1 MYFMNDIEMYHAET
15 NTPFIP
21 QTSTINEDCGQVS
34 YIFSDK
40 TGTLTDNTMLF
51 RKLSVAGQAWLHVER
66 TKDPGLGKLKKE
78 KMKRKHRRRVGAK
91 GKGLCNSRKSMG
103 DVVSPQPPS
112 ATQGSLRRNP
122 SMQLSTPDLLG
133 YLRARPHTFF
143 SRKARFFMLS
153 LALCHTCLPEV
164 AGDGTIDYQAASPD
178 ELALVR
184 AAQELGYIVTER
196 QFDTITI
203 KTFPHG
209 AGGEPLVEIYEILDV
224 IEFSSRR
231 KRMSVIIRLPNGKI
245 CIFSKGADSTMIELL
260 RLREVAKKKARD
272 VERRAS
278 VRRSLEA
285 QEVIRRNS
293 IHRTSI
299 GGGRPSIGGSR
310 ASMNLS
316 RLKPIHDDLDEWL
329 REREGEKDGYIRSR
343 RSGDDD
349 RYHSRPFAVRHSI
362 TFGNLPDR
370 RPRDADDGSD
380 GDGGD
385 DGEDGAAD
393 AVPAADDDDY
403 DAMVDEEASLDDA
416 RVFERCFAHVDQFAT
431 EGLRTLLYGHR
442 FVDEQEYQTWK
453 DIYAEATTSL
463 VDRTAMVERAAEIIE
478 RDFDL
483 TGATAIE
490 DKLQEGVPG
499 AIEKLRRAGIKLWM
513 LTGDKR
519 ETAVNVGHACRLI
532 RDYSTVTILSLND
545 VGISETITS
554 AIAAI
559 DQQKVAHSVVVVDG
573 GTLAAIEADETL
585 WSLFFEIAV
594 LTDSVICCRASPS
607 QKANLVKTIRTKL
620 SRSITLAIGDGAND
634 IAMIQEAHV
643 GVGITGKEGLQA
655 ARVSDY
661 SMAQFRFLLKFLL
674 VHGRWNYVRTTKYT
688 VCTFWKVFVF
698 LYLLVRAP
706 FLTARR
712 NSYSTLR
719 KQCFSDGMDIRDPV
733 STSRG
738 ACQCS
743 TPYSPRCQ
751 SSLWASLRRIC
762 RQQRCLLCRS
772 STTTGSLTGA
782 STSGS
787 IWAGCCWQ
795 PRRP

>member
-1 MYFMNDIEMYHAET
+1 MCRFNTLIPLSLYISLEIIKFAQMYFMNDIDMYHAET
-15 NTPFIP
+15 NTPFVA

-51 RKLSVAGQAWLHVER
+51 RKLSVGGQAWLHDLDVER
-66 TKDPGLGKLKKE
+66 TAAGKDPGLGELKEKKMMKKE
-78 KMKRKHRRRVGAK
+78 KMKKKKKKKKKMMMVMHQRRVEAK
-91 GKGLCNSRKSMG
+91 GKGISNSRKSMG
-103 DVVSPQPPS
+103 DVVSPQPRLAAHDP
-112 ATQGSLRRNP
+112 RRRRKP
-122 SMQLSTPDLLG
+122 PTAPETPTSDLLG
-133 YLRARPHTFF
+133 YLRSHPHTFF

-224 IEFSSRR
+224 IEFSSKR
-231 KRMSVIIRLPNGKI
+231 KRMSVIVRLPNGRV
-245 CIFSKGADSTMIELL
+245 CIFSKGADSTMIGLL
-260 RLREVAKKKARD
+260 RLRDVATEKARE

-285 QEVIRRNS
+285 QEMIRRNS
-293 IHRTSI
+293 VHRTST
-299 GGGRPSIGGSR
+299 GGGRPSIGGGRPSFGGGPSR

-316 RLKPIHDDLDEWL
+316 RLKPIRDDLDEWL
-329 REREGEKDGYIRSR
+329 REREREGHIRSR
-343 RSGDDD
+343 DGGG
-349 RYHSRPFAVRHSI
+349 HSSPTRHSI
-362 TFGNLPDR
+362 TFGNLPVR
-370 RPRDADDGSD
+370 PPRDGDDGDDDSD
-380 GDGGD
+380 DDDDGDDGGD
-385 DGEDGAAD
+385 DGDG
-393 AVPAADDDDY
+393 DDDVDSDDY
-403 DAMVDEEASLDDA
+403 DDVVDEDVALDDA

-442 FVDEQEYQTWK
+442 FVEEQEYQTWK

-463 VDRTAMVERAAEIIE
+463 VDRTAMIEKAAEMIE

-490 DKLQEGVPG
+490 DKLQKGVPG

-519 ETAVNVGHACRLI
+519 ETAVNIGHACRLI
-532 RDYSTVTILSLND
+532 RDYSTVTTLSLND
-545 VGISETITS
+545 AGMSETITS
-554 AIAAI
+554 AISAI
-559 DQQKVAHSVVVVDG
+559 GQQKVAHSVVVVDG
-573 GTLAAIEADETL
+573 GALAMIEADDTL
-585 WSLFFEIAV
+585 RSLFFEIAV
-594 LTDSVICCRASPS
+594 LADSVICCRASPS
-607 QKANLVKTIRTKL
+607 QKANLVKTIRTKV
-620 SRSITLAIGDGAND
+620 SGSITLAIGDGAND

-674 VHGRWNYVRTTKYT
+674 VHGRWNYVRTTRYT
-688 VCTFWKVFVF
+688 VCTFWKVFISIDAKVF
-698 LYLLVRAP
+698 
-706 FLTARR
+706 
-712 NSYSTLR
+712 
-719 KQCFSDGMDIRDPV
+719 
-733 STSRG
+733 
-738 ACQCS
+738 
-743 TPYSPRCQ
+743 
-751 SSLWASLRRIC
+751 
-762 RQQRCLLCRS
+762 
-772 STTTGSLTGA
+772 
-782 STSGS
+782 
-787 IWAGCCWQ
+787 
-795 PRRP
+795 